1 MKNVA
6 LSIPDMQST
15 HCQARVNAVINT
27 FDDVKI
33 ERLEAGKLTVL
44 IGRNEIEEELLSAI
58 TNAGY
63 TVMAERDEKSS
74 NCTTGCCG

>member
-1 MKNVA
+1 MKNVT

-27 FDDVKI
+27 FEEVKI
-33 ERLEAGKLTVL
+33 EKLEAGKLTVL

-58 TNAGY
+58 KNAGY
-63 TVMAERDEKSS
+63 TVIAERNENSS
-74 NCTTGCCG
+74 SCTTGCCG